1 MLKLFTIL
9 TNVEYTLSRNI
20 WIGRTKNT
28 YSDYLKHDLLREMWK
43 PDLESAP
50 DMSKKI
56 NLDFSKILIVYYV
69 TEWDNLSMLAS
80 SKIQYCF
87 FMSGYSYLVTQA
99 CTQHFKTFYEHCSLS
114 EK

>member
-1 MLKLFTIL
+1 MLILLTIL

-28 YSDYLKHDLLREMWK
+28 YSDYLKHDLLREMCK
-43 PDLESAP
+43 PDLEIYTSAP

-69 TEWDNLSMLAS
+69 FAFVYVQKM
-80 SKIQYCF
+80 
-87 FMSGYSYLVTQA
+87 
-99 CTQHFKTFYEHCSLS
+99 
-114 EK
+114 